1 MPLKTE
7 LYLNKIKY
15 NSLSKIFGNCIKHKI
30 NLVAFLNSKTKQFSS
45 YFQWLKRV
53 DNKVDARNKNQNDQ
67 DKGSG
72 VHRPT
77 NKPGT
82 SPWPWSWIWPLT
94 RVLTTSRLKTHSH
107 ESCVIDKKFAFGIN
121 SSLFIRCDCDCDF
134 FIASNGLCGIQF
146 KCSNRAIVT
155 MTPSPIWPISCDE

>member
-53 DNKVDARNKNQNDQ
+53 DNEVDARNKNQTIKI
-67 DKGSG
+67 KGQEFI
-72 VHRPT
+72 VLQ
-77 NKPGT
+77 T
-82 SPWPWSWIWPLT
+82 SQVRHLDLD
-94 RVLTTSRLKTHSH
+94 VEFDL
-107 ESCVIDKKFAFGIN
+107 
-121 SSLFIRCDCDCDF
+121 
-134 FIASNGLCGIQF
+134 
-146 KCSNRAIVT
+146 
-155 MTPSPIWPISCDE
+155 